1 MAKNINIIAEGIAGD
16 NEGRVLGYNDTNFG
30 YKAPIIGTIERDSEK
45 RVVGKDEILKVVPPN
60 TLAVDYTNGVAEM
73 LLEPASTNLVQYS
86 EDFSQGYW
94 SKIGSTI
101 TSGQQSPDGGNNA
114 YKIDLGGV
122 DADNRF
128 ALTNFNV
135 DSEATYTVSYF
146 VKNIDSTNFKIR
158 ISGSIDI
165 AIDEVV
171 PITNEWLRFSKTFT
185 TSASATTIAI
195 QFGTQLGAT
204 PTLGSYYLF
213 GIQLE
218 ELSYPTSYIP
228 NNGNSAGATRQA
240 DSLTDFGFEQVIDS
254 ESGILFFEGS
264 TLVNEQVSNQLS
276 ISDGSSSNRVFIN
289 FGSNTN
295 NVFGGYS
302 VGSVNQAG
310 ISLTGVDKTINFK
323 LAYRYAENNFSLWY
337 NGVKVDE
344 DLDGS
349 VLSSGFFNKLSFT
362 QGTNLSFF
370 YGRIRQVKHLPF
382 NTDILSL

>member
-30 YKAPIIGTIERDSEK
+30 YKAPIIGTIERDSPK
-45 RVVGKDEILKVVPPN
+45 RVVGKDGLLKVVPPN

-228 NNGNSAGATRQA
+228 TNGSIATRQA

-254 ESGILFFEGS
+254 ESGVLFFEGS
-264 TLVNEQVSNQLS
+264 VPNFANQ
-276 ISDGSSSNRVFIN
+276 
-289 FGSNTN
+289 T
-295 NVFGGYS
+295 
-302 VGSVNQAG
+302 
-310 ISLTGVDKTINFK
+310 ISLVDVISGSQNSVF
-323 LAYRYAENNFSLWY
+323 LRVQNSGIPLIGY
-337 NGVKVDE
+337 NGFTT
-344 DLDGS
+344 
-349 VLSSGFFNKLSFT
+349 LSGENVEINQVFTLAIKYNGTLAEIYLNGNLKNSLSTTPLGENTCKMLNFRLFAT
-362 QGTNLSFF
+362 QVF
-370 YGRIRQVKHLPF
+370 YGRIRQLKHLPF
-382 NTDILSL
+382 NTDIASL